1 MWGRGTTRPMI
12 FAQRNYWNRPL
23 SLALAGVTLAWG
35 GLANA
40 GAPGQPGTQG
50 TECVA
55 SSTSDAA
62 AVQAA
67 AKTAAQEKLSS
78 MAPVYRLMYADI
90 QYQINVG
97 EANVKGD
104 TAQVKG
110 SITVQGKQRLTG
122 KVMAQTFKGVVQ
134 LNRDGCAW
142 KATSYQQA

>member
-1 MWGRGTTRPMI
+1 
-12 FAQRNYWNRPL
+12 
-23 SLALAGVTLAWG
+23 
-35 GLANA
+35 
-40 GAPGQPGTQG
+40 
-50 TECVA
+50 
-55 SSTSDAA
+55 
-62 AVQAA
+62 
-67 AKTAAQEKLSS
+67 

-97 EANVKGD
+97 EANVRGD
-104 TAQVKG
+104 TAQVRG